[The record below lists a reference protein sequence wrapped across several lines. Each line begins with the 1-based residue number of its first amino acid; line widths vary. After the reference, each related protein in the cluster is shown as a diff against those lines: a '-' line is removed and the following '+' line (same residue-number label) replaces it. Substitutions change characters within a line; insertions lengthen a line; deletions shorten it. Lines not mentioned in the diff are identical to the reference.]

1 MDERVAELRKEAVG
15 AWPLA
20 LHPRGAS
27 ILLWFLRKKPLGG
40 AGGLIIAGMAVVALA
55 AGLVAPYDPLETDFG
70 AMLGPPSLAH
80 WLGTDAFGRDVLS
93 RLIHGARTALL
104 IGFASSFLGATAG
117 ALIGLTS
124 GYLGGRVDLYTQR
137 GMDIVISFPIIVL
150 ALTVVAM
157 LGSGTGNLI
166 LAITI
171 PFIPRVSQVIRA
183 SALSIREM
191 PYIEA
196 ARALGTGR
204 ARIILRH
211 MFPNVMASYLVM
223 LTAFLGQAILLE
235 ASLSFLGL
243 GTAEPTPSWGLML
256 RGAAVEFAE
265 RAPWMA
271 IFPGLTISAAVFAF
285 NVLGGALRDVLDP
298 KLRMA

>member
-1 MDERVAELRKEAVG
+1 MDERTIELPGLAVEAR
-15 AWPLA
+15 PLA
-20 LHPRGAS
+20 AIPRGMRS
-27 ILLWFLRKKPLGG
+27 LLRFLRKKPLGA
-40 AGGLIIAGMAVVALA
+40 AGGFIIVAMALGALA
-55 AGLVAPYDPLETDFG
+55 AGVVAPYDPLETDFD
-70 AMLGPPSLAH
+70 AMLGPPTQAH

-93 RLIHGARTALL
+93 RIIHGARTALL
-104 IGFASSFLGATAG
+104 VGFASSFLGATLG
-117 ALIGLTS
+117 AI
-124 GYLGGRVDLYTQR
+124 LG
-137 GMDIVISFPIIVL
+137 
-150 ALTVVAM
+150 VAM
-157 LGSGTGNLI
+157 LGGGTFNLI
-166 LAITI
+166 LAIMI
-171 PFIPRVSQVIRA
+171 PFIPRVSQVLRA
-183 SALSIREM
+183 SALAIREM

-196 ARALGTGR
+196 ARALGMGSS
-204 ARIILRH
+204 RIILRH

-243 GTAEPTPSWGLML
+243 GTAEPIPSWGLML

-285 NVLGGALRDVLDP
+285 NVLGDALRDVLDP

>member
-1 MDERVAELRKEAVG
+1 MGEPIFELPGGALQARLEA
-15 AWPLA
+15 AT
-20 LHPRGAS
+20 PRRLSAF
-27 ILLWFLRKKPLGG
+27 LRFLRKKPLGA
-40 AGGLIIAGMAVVALA
+40 AGAVVIGGMLLMALS
-55 AGLVAPYDPLETDFG
+55 AGVLAPYDPLETDFG
-70 AMLGPPSLAH
+70 AMLGPPDRAH

-93 RLIHGARTALL
+93 RIMYGARTALL
-104 IGFASSFLGATAG
+104 VGFVSSFLGATLG
-117 ALIGLTS
+117 AIIAVTTA
-124 GYLGGRVDLYTQR
+124 YIGGRIDLYAQR
-137 GMDIVISFPIIVL
+137 GMDIVLSFPIIVL
-150 ALTVVAM
+150 ALSVVAL
-157 LGSGTGNLI
+157 LGGGMVNLI

-171 PFIPRVSQVIRA
+171 PFVPRVSQVVRA
-183 SALSIREM
+183 STLSIREM

-196 ARALGTGR
+196 ARALGAGSR
-204 ARIILRH
+204 RIILRH
-211 MFPNVMASYLVM
+211 MFPNIMAPYLVM

-271 IFPGLTISAAVFAF
+271 IFPGLTISLAIFAF
-285 NVLGGALRDVLDP
+285 NVLGDALRDVLDP

>member
-1 MDERVAELRKEAVG
+1 MDERVFELAEIGLNARLEA
-15 AWPLA
+15 AM
-20 LHPRGAS
+20 PRGAS
-27 ILLWFLRKKPLGG
+27 ALLWFLRKKPLGAAG
-40 AGGLIIAGMAVVALA
+40 ALVIGGMLLMALA

-70 AMLGPPSLAH
+70 TMLGAPSRAH

-93 RLIHGARTALL
+93 RIMHGARTALL
-104 IGFASSFLGATAG
+104 VGFASSFLGATLG
-117 ALIGLTS
+117 ALIGVAS
-124 GYLGGRVDLYTQR
+124 AYLGGRVDLYTQR
-137 GMDIVISFPIIVL
+137 CMDIVISFPIIVL

-157 LGSGTGNLI
+157 LGSGTFNLI

-171 PFIPRVSQVIRA
+171 PFIPRVSQVVRA
-183 SALSIREM
+183 SALTIREM

-196 ARALGTGR
+196 ARALGVR
-204 ARIILRH
+204 SSRIILRH

-271 IFPGLTISAAVFAF
+271 VFPGLTISAAVFAF
-285 NVLGGALRDVLDP
+285 NVLGDALRDVLDP

>member
-1 MDERVAELRKEAVG
+1 MGERAFEPPNIGLNARLG
-15 AWPLA
+15 AGI
-20 LHPRGAS
+20 PRGVSA
-27 ILLWFLRKKPLGG
+27 LLGFLRKKPLGAAG
-40 AGGLIIAGMAVVALA
+40 ALVIGGMLLMAITAGM
-55 AGLVAPYDPLETDFG
+55 VAPYDPLEIDFG
-70 AMLGPPSLAH
+70 AMLGSPSRAH

-93 RLIHGARTALL
+93 RIIHGAQTALL
-104 IGFASSFLGATAG
+104 VGFASAFLGATIG
-117 ALIGLTS
+117 AMVGVAS
-124 GYLGGRVDLYTQR
+124 AYLGGRVDLYTQR

-157 LGSGTGNLI
+157 LGSGTFNLI

-211 MFPNVMASYLVM
+211 MLPNVMASYLVM

-285 NVLGGALRDVLDP
+285 NVLGDALRDVLDP

>member
-15 AWPLA
+15 AWPLL
-20 LHPRGAS
+20 LHPRGVP

-40 AGGLIIAGMAVVALA
+40 AGGLIIVGMAVVALA

-80 WLGTDAFGRDVLS
+80 WLGTDSFGRDVLS

-104 IGFASSFLGATAG
+104 VGFASSFLGATLG
-117 ALIGLTS
+117 ALIGVTS
-124 GYLGGRVDLYTQR
+124 AYLGGRVDLYFQR
-137 GMDIVISFPIIVL
+137 CMDIVISFPIIVL

-157 LGSGTGNLI
+157 LGSGTVNLI

-171 PFIPRVSQVIRA
+171 PFIPRVSQVVRA

-196 ARALGTGR
+196 ARALGTSR
-204 ARIILRH
+204 RRIILRH

-235 ASLSFLGL
+235 AFLSFLGL
-243 GTAEPTPSWGLML
+243 GTAESMLSWGLML

-265 RAPWMA
+265 RAPGWPSSPA
-271 IFPGLTISAAVFAF
+271 
-285 NVLGGALRDVLDP
+285 
-298 KLRMA
+298 

>member
-1 MDERVAELRKEAVG
+1 MDERAVEFSTIG
-15 AWPLA
+15 LNARLWA
-20 LHPRGAS
+20 AMPRGFSA
-27 ILLWFLRKKPLGG
+27 LVWFLRKKPLGAAG
-40 AGGLIIAGMAVVALA
+40 AFVIGGMLLMAIA
-55 AGLVAPYDPLETDFG
+55 AGLVAPYDPLATDFG
-70 AMLGPPSLAH
+70 AMLGPPDRAH

-93 RLIHGARTALL
+93 RLLYGARTALL
-104 IGFASSFLGATAG
+104 VGFASSFLGATLG

-124 GYLGGRVDLYTQR
+124 AYLGGRVDLYTQR

-157 LGSGTGNLI
+157 LGIGTVNLI

-171 PFIPRVSQVIRA
+171 PFIPRVSQVVRA

-191 PYIEA
+191 PFIEA
-196 ARALGTGR
+196 ARALGSSR
-204 ARIILRH
+204 RRIILRH

-243 GTAEPTPSWGLML
+243 GTAEPSPSWGLML

-285 NVLGGALRDVLDP
+285 NVLGDALRDVLDP

>member
-1 MDERVAELRKEAVG
+1 MDERVLELRKEAVG
-15 AWPLA
+15 PWPLL
-20 LHPRGAS
+20 LHPQGVP

-40 AGGLIIAGMAVVALA
+40 AGGLIIAGMALMALA
-55 AGLVAPYDPLETDFG
+55 AGMVAPYDPLETDFG
-70 AMLGPPSLAH
+70 AMLGAPSRAH

-93 RLIHGARTALL
+93 RIMHGARTALL
-104 IGFASSFLGATAG
+104 VGFASSFLGATLG
-117 ALIGLTS
+117 ALIGVAS
-124 GYLGGRVDLYTQR
+124 AYLGGRVDLYTQR
-137 GMDIVISFPIIVL
+137 CMDIVISFPIIVL

-157 LGSGTGNLI
+157 LGSGTFNLI

-171 PFIPRVSQVIRA
+171 PFIPRVSQVVRA
-183 SALSIREM
+183 GALSIREM

-196 ARALGTGR
+196 ARALGTSR
-204 ARIILRH
+204 RRIILRH

-271 IFPGLTISAAVFAF
+271 IFPGLTISGAVFAF
-285 NVLGGALRDVLDP
+285 NVLGDALRDVLDP

>member
-1 MDERVAELRKEAVG
+1 MDERVAEVRKEAVG
-15 AWPLA
+15 VWPLA
-20 LHPRGAS
+20 LQPRGVP
-27 ILLWFLRKKPLGG
+27 ILLRFLRKKPLGG
-40 AGGLIIAGMAVVALA
+40 AGGLIIAGMAVMALA

-70 AMLGPPSLAH
+70 AMLGAPSRAH

-93 RLIHGARTALL
+93 RIMHGARTALL
-104 IGFASSFLGATAG
+104 VGFASSFLGATLG
-117 ALIGLTS
+117 ALIGVAS
-124 GYLGGRVDLYTQR
+124 AYLGGRVDLYTQR
-137 GMDIVISFPIIVL
+137 CMDIVISFPIIVL

-157 LGSGTGNLI
+157 LGSGTFNLI

-171 PFIPRVSQVIRA
+171 PFIPRVSQVVRA
-183 SALSIREM
+183 GALSIREM

-196 ARALGTGR
+196 ARALGTSR
-204 ARIILRH
+204 RRIILRH

-271 IFPGLTISAAVFAF
+271 IFPGLTISAAVFGF
-285 NVLGGALRDVLDP
+285 NVLGDALRDVLDP

>member
-15 AWPLA
+15 GWPLA
-20 LHPRGAS
+20 LHPRGVP

-55 AGLVAPYDPLETDFG
+55 AGVVAPYDPLQTDFG

-104 IGFASSFLGATAG
+104 VGFASSFLGATAG

-124 GYLGGRVDLYTQR
+124 AYLGGRVDLYTQR
-137 GMDIVISFPIIVL
+137 CMDIVISFPIIVL

-157 LGSGTGNLI
+157 LGSGTFNLI

-171 PFIPRVSQVIRA
+171 PFIPRVSQVVRA

-196 ARALGTGR
+196 ARALGTSR
-204 ARIILRH
+204 RRIILRH

-285 NVLGGALRDVLDP
+285 NVLGDALRDVLDP

>member
-15 AWPLA
+15 AWPLL
-20 LHPRGAS
+20 LHPRGVP

-40 AGGLIIAGMAVVALA
+40 AGGLIIAGMVVVALA
-55 AGLVAPYDPLETDFG
+55 AGVVAPYDPLETDFG

-104 IGFASSFLGATAG
+104 VGFASSFLGATAG

-124 GYLGGRVDLYTQR
+124 AYLGGRVDLYTQR
-137 GMDIVISFPIIVL
+137 CMDIVISFPIIVL

-166 LAITI
+166 VAITI
-171 PFIPRVSQVIRA
+171 PFIPRVSQVVRA

-285 NVLGGALRDVLDP
+285 NVLGDALRDVLDP

>member
-1 MDERVAELRKEAVG
+1 MS
-15 AWPLA
+15 
-20 LHPRGAS
+20 RGAS
-27 ILLWFLRKKPLGG
+27 ALLEFPRKKPLG
-40 AGGLIIAGMAVVALA
+40 A
-55 AGLVAPYDPLETDFG
+55 AGALLIGAMILMALSAGLLAPYGPLETDFG
-70 AMLGPPSLAH
+70 AMLGPPARAH

-93 RLIHGARTALL
+93 RIMHGASTALL
-104 IGFASSFLGATAG
+104 VGFASSFLGATIG
-117 ALIGLTS
+117 AVLGVAS
-124 GYLGGRVDLYTQR
+124 AYLGGRVDLYTQR

-150 ALTVVAM
+150 ALTMIAM
-157 LGSGTGNLI
+157 FGSGTFNLI

-171 PFIPRVSQVIRA
+171 PFIPRVSQVVRA

-196 ARALGTGR
+196 ARALGMGP
-204 ARIILRH
+204 ARVILRH

-285 NVLGGALRDVLDP
+285 NVLGDALRDILDP